1 MAAQAC
7 LRLRL
12 LSEDDNIG
20 SYEDDQSL
28 EQEWITWRF
37 RETRRRTGLF
47 VWVSRSFLCESW
59 SVLIR
64 RIVIELLL
72 RSGF

>member
-59 SVLIR
+59 SVLIL
-64 RIVIELLL
+64 RIVNELLL
-72 RSGF
+72 CSGF

>member
-64 RIVIELLL
+64 RIVNELLL